1 MIAFGSAITDP
12 NVYEAHAEPGIE
24 LARESDSVVFAL
36 PATGSL
42 QSTYN
47 LILDQ
52 ATGLDGLEALVLLHQ
67 DAELIDSSFCAV
79 IREALRDP
87 EVAIVGCAGAVGVR
101 NINYWEGSVTWA
113 NFTHRFE
120 ESGGG
125 DVPGLTWLPER
136 TPSYA
141 HTGEVE
147 SIDGFVI
154 VMSPWAVREL
164 RFDESLGNLHG
175 YDLDICLQARVA
187 GKKVMTADFRAI
199 HHHSLELIR
208 DVEGW
213 IAAHMQM
220 AEKWE
225 GVLRDGRGG
234 DWKQRARRAEAEA
247 AVARLQLELMKHFA
261 TLRGAELDA
270 VTTSRSWKLTRP
282 LRWLM
287 ERGRSTRARLRRG
300 GDAVAPRS

>member
-1 MIAFGSAITDP
+1 MIAFGCAVTDA
-12 NVYEAHAEPGIE
+12 NAYQQYAEPGIGRVKE
-24 LARESDSVVFAL
+24 PDSTVISHG
-36 PATGSL
+36 ATGSL

-47 LILDQ
+47 VILDR
-52 ATGLDGLEALVLLHQ
+52 AKGIEGLEALVLVHQ
-67 DAELIDSSFCAV
+67 DAELIDSDFGET
-79 IREALRDP
+79 IRESLRDP
-87 EVAIVGCAGAVGVR
+87 DVAVVGCAGAVGVR

-120 ESGGG
+120 EVGGG
-125 DVPGLTWLPER
+125 EIPGLTWLPER

-175 YDLDICLQARVA
+175 YDLDICLQARAA
-187 GKKVMTADFRAI
+187 GKKVVTADFRAI
-199 HHHSLELIR
+199 HHHSLELIG

-213 IAAHMQM
+213 IAAHMRM

-225 GVLRDGRGG
+225 GMLRDGLGG

-247 AVARLQLELMKHFA
+247 AVTRLQLELARHFA
-261 TLRGAELDA
+261 SSRGAELET

-282 LRWLM
+282 LRWLT
-287 ERGRSTRARLRRG
+287 GRIRRLRRG
-300 GDAVAPRS
+300 ADPVTAPGD

>member
-1 MIAFGSAITDP
+1 MIVFGCAITDA
-12 NVYEAHAEPGIE
+12 NAYQQFAEPGIRRVKE
-24 LARESDSVVFAL
+24 DDSVLLAHG
-36 PATGSL
+36 ATGSL

-52 ATGLDGLEALVLLHQ
+52 VQELDDLEALVLLHQ
-67 DAELIDSSFCAV
+67 DAELIDDNLCEV
-79 IREALRDP
+79 IRETVSDP
-87 EVAIVGCAGAVGVR
+87 EVAIVGCAGAVGVS

-120 ESGGG
+120 EAGGG
-125 DVPGLTWLPER
+125 EIPGLTWMPER
-136 TPSYA
+136 APSYA
-141 HTGEVE
+141 RTGEVD
-147 SIDGFVI
+147 SIDGVVI

-164 RFDESLGNLHG
+164 RFDEALGTLHG
-175 YDLDICLQARVA
+175 YDLDLCLQARAA
-187 GKKVMTADFRAI
+187 GKKVVTADFHAI

-213 IAAHMQM
+213 MAAHMRM

-225 GVLRDGRGG
+225 GVLRNGRGT

-247 AVARLQLELMKHFA
+247 AVGRLELELMRHFA
-261 TLRGAELDA
+261 VSRGAELGA

-282 LRWLM
+282 FRWLM
-287 ERGRSTRARLRRG
+287 KRGRGVRARLRRTP
-300 GDAVAPRS
+300 A